1 MAYRTSDIDASFP
14 VAGVDNESQGF
25 RDNFS
30 AIVDSLTQA
39 ETDITALETTS
50 LNKTDDESDLSGN
63 TIFDANLRA
72 VTSVGYT
79 SATLQANQNI
89 SFLTGHYQVFPI
101 GKTGVPLDIVL
112 TLADWPDIDRY
123 SPIRVHFL
131 GSNTETNTVTFTVES
146 GGDIYYDSTWP
157 KIEGTPTITVDDTST
172 AHLVEFWSY
181 DGGSTVYAKYLGTFT
196 QA

>member
-50 LNKTDDESDLSGN
+50 LNKTDEISDLSGN
-63 TIFDANLRA
+63 QILDAELCG
-72 VTSVGYT
+72 VTAKSYS
-79 SATLQANQNI
+79 SASLVANQNI
-89 SFLTGHYQVFPI
+89 GFLNGHYQVFPI
-101 GKTGVPLDIVL
+101 NADVVL
-112 TLADWPDIDRY
+112 NLADWPDAGRAAT
-123 SPIRVHFL
+123 IRVHL
-131 GSNTETNTVTFTVES
+131 VGTSSTERTIDFTVDG
-146 GGDIYYDSTWP
+146 GGDIYYDDTWLAMA
-157 KIEGTPTITVDDTST
+157 GAPTITVDDGTT

-181 DGGSTVYAKYLGTFT
+181 DGGSNVYAKYLGTFT